1 MRLKRILPTLGV
13 AVSLVFASAQN
24 SGAQEVPLNIAI
36 VDFQKVMAVASAAKN
51 VREQVKAI
59 REKYRA
65 EVQKEEGELLQAN
78 QSLAQKQSLLA
89 PEAFKEERRKFEQ
102 KVRDVQ
108 KKVQEK
114 NLNLQNAQNQAQ
126 KKINDSLRDII
137 LKLSAEQNY
146 TLVLRR
152 ENTVIVA
159 DKLDISDEVIKRL
172 NASLPTIKVFN

>member
-1 MRLKRILPTLGV
+1 MRLKRILPTIGV
-13 AVSLVFASAQN
+13 AVSLFFASAQT
-24 SGAQEVPLNIAI
+24 SQAQDIPLNIAV
-36 VDFQKVMAVASAAKN
+36 VDFQKVMTIAAAAKN

-102 KVRDVQ
+102 KVRGVQ

-114 NLNLQNAQNQAQ
+114 NLNLQKAQNEAQ
-126 KKINDSLRDII
+126 KKINDNLREII
-137 LKLSAEQNY
+137 LKISAEKNY

-159 DKLDISDEVIKRL
+159 DKFDISDEVIQRL
-172 NASLPTIKVFN
+172 NTKLPTIKVFN